1 MPSHSP
7 FLFLLPLFFF
17 IPLPSPYIV
26 DNVNTTIA
34 RAQHISIVS
43 FHFHSIA
50 PCLFVPVPGELG
62 KTGERKSH
70 HAKVCTHACMR
81 RLPLAATANHDDRL
95 CVNNAFPTT
104 GKLCY
109 CSIFPTQIT
118 QNSSNIPMPII
129 FQSLT
134 L

>member
-1 MPSHSP
+1 MKFLYEKLKAPPPPLAYTTTTTTTYTFDIPSHMPSHSP

-34 RAQHISIVS
+34 RAHHISIVS

-62 KTGERKSH
+62 KTGER
-70 HAKVCTHACMR
+70 
-81 RLPLAATANHDDRL
+81 
-95 CVNNAFPTT
+95 
-104 GKLCY
+104 
-109 CSIFPTQIT
+109 
-118 QNSSNIPMPII
+118 
-129 FQSLT
+129 
-134 L
+134 